1 MGKFIFVSIILLVS
15 NCVYSQTYNHWQ
27 KVDTVTSGDYDDYNV
42 QIDHE
47 GMLSSSRSPNGII
60 GWIVFERWQNGV
72 SSIAGKQFSS
82 NQTGWNSIVT
92 TISPTIPGI
101 FQKYP
106 DVCTIPESISV
117 AAWQQKKDSVWNI
130 YFSYCYADSANWATP
145 IALTND
151 TVSNT
156 NVKVRTL
163 ADSRIILIWRRD
175 ASVLYSVVGPTQ
187 FSNPK
192 PLATSNFDSSD
203 YDFGI
208 GGNYAPTN
216 TFVWTRVGDSGNKIC
231 LISAIQDLGTMSLAP
246 SDTVACDGDISNP
259 RFISFAGYMVAF
271 TFDLKLNNRYEAR
284 IAVPNYYTGRDTVFN
299 IEDDT
304 TSSNL
309 HAVSFVPVQLTG
321 IDKQLRKTSESVPF
335 GFYAWEHRTENDTA
349 IVFSDRYGLDT
360 MADGRNPSISN
371 LSSQLWNFAAWESNQ
386 TGRSH
391 IYSRSFNWTTGAID
405 EPSSSPPTFILH
417 QNYPNPFNPTTKIS
431 YRLSAVSRVTLTV
444 YDVLGRIVKTLV
456 DARQTPGEHSVTFD
470 SGSLTSGV
478 YFYSLRA
485 NGFTDVGK
493 MLLIK

>member
-175 ASVLYSVVGPTQ
+175 AFVLYSVV
-187 FSNPK
+187 
-192 PLATSNFDSSD
+192 
-203 YDFGI
+203 
-208 GGNYAPTN
+208 
-216 TFVWTRVGDSGNKIC
+216 
-231 LISAIQDLGTMSLAP
+231 
-246 SDTVACDGDISNP
+246 
-259 RFISFAGYMVAF
+259 
-271 TFDLKLNNRYEAR
+271 
-284 IAVPNYYTGRDTVFN
+284 
-299 IEDDT
+299 
-304 TSSNL
+304 
-309 HAVSFVPVQLTG
+309 
-321 IDKQLRKTSESVPF
+321 
-335 GFYAWEHRTENDTA
+335 
-349 IVFSDRYGLDT
+349 
-360 MADGRNPSISN
+360 
-371 LSSQLWNFAAWESNQ
+371 
-386 TGRSH
+386 
-391 IYSRSFNWTTGAID
+391 
-405 EPSSSPPTFILH
+405 
-417 QNYPNPFNPTTKIS
+417 
-431 YRLSAVSRVTLTV
+431 
-444 YDVLGRIVKTLV
+444 
-456 DARQTPGEHSVTFD
+456 
-470 SGSLTSGV
+470 
-478 YFYSLRA
+478 
-485 NGFTDVGK
+485 
-493 MLLIK
+493 